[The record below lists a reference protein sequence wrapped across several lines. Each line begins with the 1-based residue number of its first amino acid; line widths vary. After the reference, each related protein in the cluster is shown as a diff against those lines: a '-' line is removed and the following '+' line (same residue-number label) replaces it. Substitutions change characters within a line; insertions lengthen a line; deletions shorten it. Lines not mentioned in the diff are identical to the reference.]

1 MKTCS
6 ITYFLNI
13 LAWMVRESVQLFLCL
28 HWYSPH
34 HLSSKGFPNSKK
46 RKKGKIIEIKKKKN
60 NNPYKPQSKNK
71 TNAGPCCATL
81 KKGRNLAG
89 V

>member
-34 HLSSKGFPNSKK
+34 HLSSKGFPISKK
-46 RKKGKIIEIKKKKN
+46 RKKGKIIEIKKKKTTTHT
-60 NNPYKPQSKNK
+60 NPKAK
-71 TNAGPCCATL
+71 TKQMQA
-81 KKGRNLAG
+81 LA
-89 V
+89 VLP